1 MARDF
6 GIRHAWTE
14 MGLAQ
19 DDIDSRC
26 SFKIIQGPTSLA
38 YTCLLYPNRG
48 IVARIQTIC
57 GCDESAEH
65 LMRPQGLGVRYI
77 RSHH

>member
-1 MARDF
+1 
-6 GIRHAWTE
+6 

-19 DDIDSRC
+19 DDIVSPC

-38 YTCLLYPNRG
+38 HTCLLCFNRG

-57 GCDESAEH
+57 GCDESAVH
-65 LMRPQGLGVRYI
+65 LMRP
-77 RSHH
+77 